1 VIIKKLGWGHF
12 STVWMVKDRKLQ
24 VKGNLVATSSSTSS
38 RNFLALKVQKSAE
51 HYTEAAMDEV
61 ELLDCI
67 ANERKACEAEL
78 RGPKEGLKKDTIQLV
93 DHSKYIATLHDHFFH
108 SGPNGKHMCMVFSM
122 LGCNLLS
129 VIKAHNYR
137 GIPVKVV
144 KQMIRGCCK
153 GLDFLHRRCKIIHTD
168 LKPENVLLQFP
179 HQIDSDEDDM
189 LNNLNLGVQAALGLE
204 RSSDHGRRNSLG
216 QSIIDLEVALDDPQL
231 PSAQKKRLKKKLKK
245 KRQKERK
252 RTFTKN
258 SESSDEEDDP
268 VDAAVTRAAE
278 VATPIDLTPS
288 LLCDFEMGKMLSNA
302 ANLMNPQSPTDAA
315 ASQHVKRRLG
325 HSSFVTCNFGPRC
338 LEADSKLTEILR
350 ENVSVSQARASEV
363 RSKLDKMEASSGVA
377 QICILLRCYN
387 SEEELAKG
395 LSSALGGVPPV
406 VDVTSRDWHL
416 ELTLPAA
423 KIPESLRQ
431 ASFSDFSTYIHLS
444 QRLRNGLGD
453 DFKQSLAGIASGIAG
468 NLTDKSSS
476 HEANGGTSSSS
487 SGSSSGLVPSSVF
500 TLRFPVVS
508 TFVVLSFLESRLP
521 GLAFFT
527 YKRNDGRPKI
537 DSCIFGSMW
546 QSVCSHPLAMRVRG
560 SADSK
565 CSKASAI
572 FGFDL
577 RLVKD
582 FGAAKE
588 SDEHGNLSFS
598 IGSEKVANWWEARN
612 SIRDRV
618 EAFTGIDP
626 SVDMVNLVGNDDERE
641 MVPEKDVDFKE
652 GGKAAS
658 DVSTAPSSR
667 DTSASSAARSPSA
680 QIDLKDTDMLLNCR
694 SVIVDLGNA
703 CWTHRHFSE
712 DIQTRQYRA
721 PEVLI
726 GSKYDTS
733 ADIWSLGCMTFELL
747 TGDLLFD
754 PRAGD
759 DYDRDEDHLAMF
771 QELLGK
777 MPKRIALEGKY
788 AKNFFDKRGTLKH
801 IKQLK
806 FWPVQ
811 DVLTEKYH
819 FPPEEAKEIAKF
831 MTPLLDFDPK
841 TRATALEALHSDW
854 LRKG

>member
-1 VIIKKLGWGHF
+1 MALIFRYVIIKKLGWGHF
-12 STVWMVKDRKLQ
+12 STVWMVKDRKLHL
-24 VKGNLVATSSSTSS
+24 KNATTKH
-38 RNFLALKVQKSAE
+38 FLALKVQKSAE

-67 ANERKACEAEL
+67 AKERKACEAAL
-78 RGPKEGLKKDTIQLV
+78 HSNSQNGKKDIVEAV

-129 VIKAHNYR
+129 VIKAYNYR
-137 GIPVKVV
+137 GIPIAAV

-153 GLDFLHRRCKIIHTD
+153 GLDFLHRRCRIIHTD

-179 HQIDSDEDDM
+179 HQIDSSEDDLM
-189 LNNLNLGVQAALGLE
+189 AGVAALALE
-204 RSSDHGRRNSLG
+204 RKSDHGKRNSLE
-216 QSIIDLEVALDDPQL
+216 QSIVELEAALDDPAL
-231 PSAQKKRLKKKLKK
+231 PPAQKKRLKKKLRK

-252 RTFTKN
+252 RTFNKQGD
-258 SESSDEEDDP
+258 SSDDDDEEDATGPDTAEEEDVEEVNNF
-268 VDAAVTRAAE
+268 VDAS
-278 VATPIDLTPS
+278 PS
-288 LLCDFEMGKMLSNA
+288 LLCDFEMGRMLTNA
-302 ANLMNPQSPTDAA
+302 ANMMNPQNHAPNDAN
-315 ASQHVKRRLG
+315 QRVKRRLG

-338 LEADSKLTEILR
+338 LETDSKLTEILH
-350 ENVSVSQARASEV
+350 ENVSVGQARASEV

-377 QICILLRCYN
+377 QISFMLRCFTT
-387 SEEELAKG
+387 EEELAKS
-395 LSSALGGVPPV
+395 LSNALGGAAPTI
-406 VDVTSRDWHL
+406 DSNSRDWHL

-431 ASFSDFSTYIHLS
+431 ASFSDFSTYIHIS
-444 QRLRNGLGD
+444 QRLRSSLSD
-453 DFKQSLAGIASGIAG
+453 ELKQTLAGIASGVAL
-468 NLTDKSSS
+468 NLTEKPTDS
-476 HEANGGTSSSS
+476 N
-487 SGSSSGLVPSSVF
+487 GSSSGLVPTSVF
-500 TLRFPVVS
+500 TLRFPTVS
-508 TFVVLSFLESRLP
+508 TFVVMSFLESRLP
-521 GLAFFT
+521 GLVFLT
-527 YKRNDGRPKI
+527 YKRNDGRPKF
-537 DSCIFGSMW
+537 DSLVFGSMW

-565 CSKASAI
+565 CSKASSI

-582 FGAAKE
+582 FGAAQE
-588 SDEHGNLSFS
+588 SDADGRISFDIGN
-598 IGSEKVANWWEARN
+598 EKVANWWEARY

-626 SVDMVNLVGNDDERE
+626 SVDMVNLVGDEDDRE
-641 MVPEKDVDFKE
+641 MVPEKDADFKE
-652 GGKAAS
+652 GGKSATAS

-667 DTSASSAARSPSA
+667 DTSASSAARNPNP
-680 QIDLKDTDMLLNCR
+680 QVDLKNDEMLMKCR
-694 SVIVDLGNA
+694 AVIVDLGNA

-733 ADIWSLGCMTFELL
+733 ADMWSLGCMTFELL

-777 MPKRIALEGKY
+777 MPKRIALEGKF
-788 AKNFFDKRGTLKH
+788 AKTFFDKRGNLKH

-806 FWPVQ
+806 FWPIQ

-819 FPPEEAKEIAKF
+819 FPPQEAKEVAKF

-841 TRATALEALHSDW
+841 TRATALEALQSDW
-854 LRKG
+854 LK